1 MSKQFEVADAMIDG
15 LASKSKSKKLYTSH
29 PLEQS
34 EKIFRKNQEQ
44 LEFAMARK
52 VQGIHAPLRLQ
63 MERKIVSKAGHLPF
77 LPRHNA
83 SLNVLTGRDEM
94 IDFDDYLG
102 HPMDAETM
110 GQPHAM
116 VERSLKL
123 L

>member
-1 MSKQFEVADAMIDG
+1 MVEG
-15 LASKSKSKKLYTSH
+15 LAAKSKATKLAKTH

-34 EKIFRKNQEQ
+34 EKTFRLNQQQ
-44 LEFAMARK
+44 LEFAMARR

-63 MERKIVSKAGHLPF
+63 MERKIVSKTGHLPF

-102 HPMDAETM
+102 HPMDPEAM

>member
-1 MSKQFEVADAMIDG
+1 MSAYEFANPMVDG
-15 LASKSKSKKLYTSH
+15 LAVISKGKKLVATH

-34 EKIFRKNQEQ
+34 EKQFRINQQQ
-44 LEFAMARK
+44 LELTMARK
-52 VQGIHAPLRLQ
+52 VQGMHAPLRLQ
-63 MERKIVSKAGHLPF
+63 MERKIVSKNGHLPF

-94 IDFDDYLG
+94 IGFDDYLG
-102 HPMDAETM
+102 HPLDAEVM